1 MKIEI
6 KIEGLFSLNDVKTI
20 LTDFNRLF
28 NTYFNVSIKTNKKET
43 ILYLND
49 EV

>member
-6 KIEGLFSLNDVKTI
+6 KIDGIFSLDDVRRI
-20 LTDFNRLF
+20 VDGFNINF